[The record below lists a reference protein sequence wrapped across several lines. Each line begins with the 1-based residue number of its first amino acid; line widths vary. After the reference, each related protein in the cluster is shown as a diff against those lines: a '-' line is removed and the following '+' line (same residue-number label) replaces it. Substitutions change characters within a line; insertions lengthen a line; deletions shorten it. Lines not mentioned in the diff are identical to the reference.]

1 MVCLDSTF
9 VIDIL
14 KGAEKAEELEENID
28 NGGEDI
34 FIASPS
40 IIEVVRGLYLKSNIK
55 NLKNNEKE
63 RTFKLI
69 NSLSVLDLDKNS
81 AILAAK
87 IEADLKN
94 NGEIIDI
101 EDVMIAAIT
110 INNNETLIT
119 RNKKH
124 FERIKD
130 LKIEAY

>member
-28 NGGEDI
+28 NRGEDI

>member
-14 KGAEKAEELEENID
+14 KGEEKMKKLEENID
-28 NGGEDI
+28 NRGEDI
-34 FIASPS
+34 FIASPAV
-40 IIEVVRGLYLKSNIK
+40 IEVIRGLYLKSNIK
-55 NLKNNEKE
+55 NLKDNEKE

-87 IEADLKN
+87 IEADLRN
-94 NGEIIDI
+94 NGEIIDV
-101 EDVMIAAIT
+101 EDIMIAAIS
-110 INNNETLIT
+110 INNNETLVT

-130 LKIEAY
+130 LKIETY